1 MAWSGVVVPM
11 VSVSLPGVVRP
22 QLLDHRE
29 IEAVLM
35 ALDDGMIPIP
45 SLVDTI
51 LRAYCVDLDVLDEVV
66 RARFAMATASDDD
79 HDDTDELHLPLAA

>member
-1 MAWSGVVVPM
+1 LVPM
-11 VSVSLPGVVRP
+11 VHVSLPGVARP

-35 ALDDGMIPIP
+35 ALDDGLIAIP

-51 LRAYCVDLDVLDEVV
+51 IRAYCVDLDILDEVV
-66 RARFAMATASDDD
+66 RARFAVDAPVEDEDEDDY
-79 HDDTDELHLPLAA
+79 PLAA

>member
-1 MAWSGVVVPM
+1 M
-11 VSVSLPGVVRP
+11 VHVSLPGVARP

-35 ALDDGMIPIP
+35 ALDDGLIPIP

-51 LRAYCVDLDVLDEVV
+51 IRAYCVDLDVLDEVV
-66 RARFAMATASDDD
+66 RARFAVASPDGEDDD
-79 HDDTDELHLPLAA
+79 TADDYALAA